1 MIDEAEEGWQCVNDI
16 EWMDG
21 RTCLA
26 SVGSTVCTG
35 TSLPAGG
42 RGVSTGQERKQKPPR
57 IVNQSINQSIN
68 QSFNPER
75 ASENAR

>member
-1 MIDEAEEGWQCVNDI
+1 VIDEAEEGWQCVNDI

-21 RTCLA
+21 WTCLA

-42 RGVSTGQERKQKPPR
+42 RGEVLDRRERTKAKTSQDC
-57 IVNQSINQSIN
+57 QSIN

-75 ASENAR
+75 ASESAR